1 MLDFD
6 FSKISHEDLAR
17 MESAIQKEKE
27 KRKTARYA
35 ELVVQLC
42 GAYNA
47 LKAEFPYTELMFE
60 SECPDCDVHLE
71 FNVFDQFENLAPN
84 MFARG

>member
-6 FSKISHEDLAR
+6 FSKISHEDLVR
-17 MESAIQKEKE
+17 METAIQKEKE

-35 ELVVQLC
+35 ELVVQFC

-60 SECPDCDVHLE
+60 TECPDCDVHME
-71 FNVFDQFENLAPN
+71 FNIFDQFEDLAPN
-84 MFARG
+84 MFSRG